1 MKLSFRKCHLLVNQ
15 SIYIF
20 LQTSATCKSECVRF
34 LPLCM
39 YFPLFRFGTIIVA
52 AVLLFPLGSF
62 FLCRRRRRCCG
73 LPAPFA
79 RSLSLP
85 TWQFH
90 NVPPKAR
97 RESNS
102 LAPLALAHGQP
113 LRRSPSRSNFVCRA
127 AIGERAQNERVDR
140 EQRGSGAEQ
149 QRQLERG
156 SLSFRHICVVSFAFV
171 LSELLFGFRALCGR
185 SRKQQR
191 VRFADYITY
200 SYSYIYYGY
209 TYGQTELE

>member
-102 LAPLALAHGQP
+102 HSPLSLWPTGSRSGALPHAATSFAGRPLA
-113 LRRSPSRSNFVCRA
+113 
-127 AIGERAQNERVDR
+127 R
-140 EQRGSGAEQ
+140 EPKTNASTESSGGAEQ
-149 QRQLERG
+149 SSSVSSSEGRSVSVTFASFH
-156 SLSFRHICVVSFAFV
+156 SLSCSRSFCLVFV
-171 LSELLFGFRALCGR
+171 RCAADRENNNACGLLTTLHTATATYTTATPTGKR
-185 SRKQQR
+185 S
-191 VRFADYITY
+191 
-200 SYSYIYYGY
+200 
-209 TYGQTELE
+209 